1 MGWSTVRVTIVS
13 GNSVTLREQGS
24 VVTAVNIHLVL
35 DCLLITRWMCL
46 YTNPK
51 RPYMLE
57 KISGFQLSTDGYM
70 FAMILGITLGCI
82 RCNGIPDMTSLSGSL
97 FPDDRGR
104 LAIF

>member
-24 VVTAVNIHLVL
+24 VVTAVTVHLAL
-35 DCLLITRWMCL
+35 DCLLITRWMRL

-51 RPYMLE
+51 WPFVKE
-57 KISGFQLSTDGYM
+57 EITGFQLSTDGYM
-70 FAMILGITLGCI
+70 FAKILGITMGCI
-82 RCNGIPDMTSLSGSL
+82 RCGGIPDMTSLSCSL